1 MSRNSS
7 VEYVELFKV
16 RGKKVCVINPLTATG
31 PKHQF
36 NMNIPTLLYSNVLSL
51 SSTFAGFAVFQQIKE
66 CDSFFS

>member
-1 MSRNSS
+1 MWNCSKQGG
-7 VEYVELFKV
+7 KV
-16 RGKKVCVINPLTATG
+16 YVINPLTATG

-36 NMNIPTLLYSNVLSL
+36 NRNVSSLLHRNVLSL